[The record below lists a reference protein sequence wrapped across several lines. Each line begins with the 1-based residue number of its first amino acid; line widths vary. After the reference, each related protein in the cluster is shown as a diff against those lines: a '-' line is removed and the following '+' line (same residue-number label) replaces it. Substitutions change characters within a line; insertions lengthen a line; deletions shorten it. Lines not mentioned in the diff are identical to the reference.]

1 MRFSCSFKFINNTM
15 KKKILT
21 ALSIL
26 LGLMFI
32 NSGLN
37 KFLNYLPVPDGL
49 PEEVVKDNNAI
60 AEIVWLL
67 PLIGSVEIIGG
78 LLVMIPKTRAI
89 GALVILPVMA
99 GIMLSHL
106 LVFPAGLPVASI
118 FLAILAW
125 IIFEKRNN
133 YRALLN

>member
-1 MRFSCSFKFINNTM
+1 M
-15 KKKILT
+15 KNKVLNV
-21 ALSIL
+21 LSIL

-67 PLIGSVEIIGG
+67 PLIGSAEVIGG
-78 LLVMIPKTRAI
+78 LLIMIPKTRAI
-89 GALVILPVMA
+89 GALIILPVMA

-118 FLAILAW
+118 LLAILVW
-125 IIFEKRNN
+125 ILYEKRTN

>member
-1 MRFSCSFKFINNTM
+1 M
-15 KKKILT
+15 KNKVLT
-21 ALSIL
+21 ALSVL

-67 PLIGSVEIIGG
+67 PLIGSIEII
-78 LLVMIPKTRAI
+78 
-89 GALVILPVMA
+89 
-99 GIMLSHL
+99 
-106 LVFPAGLPVASI
+106 
-118 FLAILAW
+118 
-125 IIFEKRNN
+125 
-133 YRALLN
+133 

>member
-1 MRFSCSFKFINNTM
+1 M
-15 KKKILT
+15 KNKVLT
-21 ALSIL
+21 ALSVL

-67 PLIGSVEIIGG
+67 PLIGSIEIIGG
-78 LLVMIPKTRAI
+78 LLIIIPKTRAI
-89 GALVILPVMA
+89 GALMILPVMA

-106 LVFPAGLPVASI
+106 LVFPAGLPVASVL
-118 FLAILAW
+118 LAILLW
-125 IIFEKRNN
+125 ILYEKRAN
-133 YRALLN
+133 YLALLN